1 MKEND
6 SLKYKTVLFDL
17 DGTLLDTLEDMA
29 DAVNRIMRKYGLPE
43 RTLKE
48 VRSFVGNGARRLIEL
63 AAEGTDGEKL
73 EQILADYK
81 EDYDRNYL
89 IKTAPYPGI
98 LELLRTLRENGVKTG
113 VVSNKPDST
122 VQELSKALFQD
133 LADVAVGEKSG
144 IRRKPAPDTVLA
156 AMEQLG
162 SAPEETVYVGDSEVD
177 IATAR
182 AAGIPCI
189 SVTWG
194 FRDRDQLIEAGAQT
208 FADSSEELLKLL

>member
-1 MKEND
+1 M
-6 SLKYKTVLFDL
+6 KYKTVLFDL
-17 DGTLLDTLEDMA
+17 DGTLLDTLEDMT
-29 DAVNRIMRKYGLPE
+29 DALNRTMRLHGLPE
-43 RTLKE
+43 RTPEE

-63 AAEGTDGEKL
+63 AAEGVDGARF
-73 EQILADYK
+73 EQILSDYK
-81 EDYDRNYL
+81 KDYDENYL

-98 LELLRTLRENGVKTG
+98 LELLKTLRQNGVRTG

-122 VQELSKALFQD
+122 VQELSEALFQN
-133 LADVAVGEKSG
+133 LADVSVGEKTG

-162 SAPEETVYVGDSEVD
+162 ATREDTVYVGDSEVD

-194 FRDRDQLIEAGAQT
+194 FRDRDVLIKAGAET
-208 FADSSEELLKLL
+208 FADSSEALLKLL

>member
-1 MKEND
+1 M
-6 SLKYKTVLFDL
+6 KYKTVLFDL
-17 DGTLLDTLEDMA
+17 DGTLLDTLADMT
-29 DAVNRIMRKYGLPE
+29 DALNRTMRLHGLPE
-43 RTLKE
+43 RTEKE

-63 AAEGTDGEKL
+63 AAEGVDGERF
-73 EQILADYK
+73 EQILSDYK
-81 EDYDRNYL
+81 KDYDENYL

-98 LELLRTLRENGVKTG
+98 LELLKTLRDNGVQTG

-122 VQELSKALFQD
+122 VQELSEALFQN
-133 LADVAVGEKSG
+133 LADVSVGEKAG

-162 SAPEETVYVGDSEVD
+162 ASKDSTVYVGDSEVD

-194 FRDRDQLIEAGAQT
+194 FRDRDVLIEAGAQT
-208 FADSSEELLKLL
+208 FADDSDELLKLL

>member
-1 MKEND
+1 MR
-6 SLKYKTVLFDL
+6 YKTVLFDL
-17 DGTLLDTLEDMA
+17 DGTLLDTLEDMT
-29 DAVNRIMRKYGLPE
+29 DALNRTMRKFGLPE

-63 AAEGTDGEKL
+63 ATGAEGERL
-73 EQILADYK
+73 EEILAVYK
-81 EDYDRNYL
+81 KDYDENYL

-98 LELLRTLRENGVKTG
+98 LELLKTLRQNGVRTG

-122 VQELSKALFQD
+122 VQELSEALFQE
-133 LADVAVGEKSG
+133 LADVSVGEKAG

-162 SAPEETVYVGDSEVD
+162 ASKADTVYVGDSEVD

-194 FRDRDQLIEAGAQT
+194 FRDRDVLIEAGART
-208 FADSSEELLKLL
+208 FADSSEELLLLL

>member
-1 MKEND
+1 MKYN
-6 SLKYKTVLFDL
+6 TVLFDL

-29 DAVNRIMRKYGLPE
+29 DALNRTMRAYGLPE
-43 RTLKE
+43 RTAKE

-63 AAEGTDGEKL
+63 AAEGVSGEKL

-81 EDYDRNYL
+81 ADYDRNYL

-98 LELLRTLRENGVKTG
+98 MELLDTLHKNGVKIG

-122 VQELSKALFQD
+122 VQELSTALFQG
-133 LADVAVGEKSG
+133 LADVSVGEKAG
-144 IRRKPAPDTVLA
+144 VRRKPAPDTVLA
-156 AMEQLG
+156 AMAELQ

-182 AAGIPCI
+182 AAGIRCI

-194 FRDRDQLIEAGAQT
+194 FRDRDVLVEAGAEI
-208 FADSSEELLKLL
+208 FADDCDTLLALL